1 MALDIRDEETTLYK
15 AGIRHGKAEG
25 KAEGKAQ
32 GRAEVAAK
40 LLRRG
45 MGCRGDWLESGNRH
59 EDEGKVN
66 SDPNLHKDLPQS
78 GGLCFLGQVWPAQ
91 NILF

>member
-32 GRAEVAAK
+32 GRAGP
-40 LLRRG
+40 R
-45 MGCRGDWLESGNRH
+45 WP
-59 EDEGKVN
+59 
-66 SDPNLHKDLPQS
+66 PNCS
-78 GGLCFLGQVWPAQ
+78 GGEWVVEVTGLNLATVTKMKEK
-91 NILF
+91 

>member
-45 MGCRGDWLESGNRH
+45 MSPDAIAEVTGL
-59 EDEGKVN
+59 
-66 SDPNLHKDLPQS
+66 NLATVTKMKEK
-78 GGLCFLGQVWPAQ
+78 
-91 NILF
+91 